1 MKPIVCVSSEG
12 NDTKIV
18 ILSKE
23 KDKIKIKKTFSMVM
37 SGGHDFKDPLGNNSD
52 SQFLNNMDAD
62 ISFDSI
68 DEDGGQLSSVD
79 KTDVSFAANYFDTEE
94 LRNSEFIS
102 VVTDPV
108 VNHHVF
114 TGHTHNNKQKTIN
127 AIISDIAKQKNIT
140 VTPDTIDYIKID
152 DNTLHSVFLREDNPS
167 VNFINAWAAHN
178 GRKFY
183 KIVTV
188 KNSETALANYV
199 IKTNK
204 FFDEDY
210 TLIINTGHESSK
222 LIFLKGNKLT
232 HIGSSLDIGIQN
244 IHTYDVYFSKIL
256 LEMENGGIP
265 RLDNVILC
273 GEDKSE
279 NLVLSFYG
287 TFPEANVTEIK
298 FDDLDISSLNDEQK
312 ENLAAFAFPITAG
325 IEFYEEKGSKNPGI
339 NFLPKYIIE
348 NQKVI
353 QFGWHSLL
361 VFPLLFGATFFFTF
375 KVLDNNKKITE
386 QNMEITRLKQLK
398 AQNELIIS
406 QINEYSNKLSKFD
419 EIQTMLDSATA
430 GTEIWGNMLTN
441 VSDFM
446 ERRRNFWISSLEA
459 NTNNT
464 VNVKGYTLNRNTLTE
479 FVDERNSALLKT
491 VTFEPLRDTKAY
503 TYTLKFNIK
512 SSGAKSNEP

>member
-23 KDKIKIKKTFSMVM
+23 KDKIKIKKTFSMIM

-52 SQFLNNMDAD
+52 SQFLQSMDAD
-62 ISFDSI
+62 INFDSVG
-68 DEDGGQLSSVD
+68 DDVGQLSSVD
-79 KTDVSFAANYFDTEE
+79 KNDVSFAANYFDTEE
-94 LRNSEFIS
+94 LKNSEFVS

-114 TGHTHNNKQKTIN
+114 TGHVNANKQKTIN
-127 AIISDIAKQKNIT
+127 AIIGDIAKQKNIT
-140 VTPDTIDYIKID
+140 VNSDAVDYIKID

-204 FFDEDY
+204 FYEEDY

-287 TFPEANVTEIK
+287 TFPEANVTELK
-298 FDDLDISSLNDEQK
+298 FDDLDLSSLNDEQK
-312 ENLAAFAFPITAG
+312 ENLAAFAFPVTAG
-325 IEFYEEKGSKNPGI
+325 IEFYEEKGSKNSGI

-375 KVLDNNKKITE
+375 KVLDNNKEIAA
-386 QNMEITRLKQLK
+386 QNLEIARLKQLK
-398 AQNELIIS
+398 AQNEIIIS
-406 QINEYSNKLSKFD
+406 KIDEYSNKLSKFD
-419 EIQTMLDSATA
+419 EIQATLDSATS
-430 GTEIWGNMLTN
+430 GTEIWGNMLTD

-446 ERRRNFWISSLEA
+446 ERRRNFWIGSLES
-459 NTNNT
+459 NSDKS
-464 VNVKGYTLNRNTLTE
+464 VSIKGYTLNRNALTE
-479 FVDERNSALLKT
+479 FVDERKSGLLNT
-491 VTFEPLRDTKAY
+491 VSFEPLRETKAY
-503 TYTLKFNIK
+503 SYTLKFNIN